1 MNIFTKLVSLLK
13 SETEM
18 VPNPMD
24 DSARVT
30 YGGLHVSKELDNFLR
45 EELVTGINI
54 QPSLFWKSLES
65 ILDTFGP
72 KNIELLAKRDSLQEQ
87 IDNWH
92 IQRKDQ
98 DHNAAEYKSFLKEIG
113 YLLEEGD
120 DFSIETSDVDPE
132 IKTIAGPQLVV
143 PVMNARFALNAANA
157 RWGSLY
163 DALYGTNVIS
173 EEDGA
178 ERVGGYNPARGSK
191 VIAFAKNFLNET
203 VPLKSGA
210 YEDAISFMIL
220 GESLQVVLSDG
231 TRTELK
237 DTNQY
242 IGFSGDNNNP
252 SGILLKN
259 NNLHLEIQIDKDH
272 NIGID
277 DLAGIKDVLVESAIT
292 TIQDCEDSVA
302 AVDAADKVIVY
313 RNWLGLMKGDLKET
327 FMKGESEMTRSLNP
341 DRTYTSKDNKE
352 LTLPGRS
359 LMLVRNVGHL
369 MTNPAVLDKN
379 GNEIPEGILDAMFT
393 ICISKHDLEK
403 TGNYSNS
410 RKGSIY
416 IVKPKMHG
424 PKEVKFTCDLFAAVE
439 KELSIKPLSVKVG
452 IMDEERRTTVNLKEC
467 IRIAKNRVIFINTGF
482 LDRTG
487 DEIHTSMEAGPMVP
501 KAEMKQ
507 QPWISAYEDWNVDT
521 GLQTGFKGKAQIGKG
536 MWAMPDEMLEMYN
549 TKAMHPKAG
558 ANCAWVPS
566 PTAASLHVIH
576 YHQILVSGEQ
586 ESIAS
591 RAKANLDD
599 ILTIPVMTNPEIL
612 STEDIQKELDNNAQ
626 GILGYVVRWID
637 NGVGCSKVPDINNVG
652 LMEDRATCRISSQ
665 HIANWLHHE
674 LCSEEQVLE
683 TMKKMAIIVDEQ
695 NSGDS
700 SYQNMSPNYDGV
712 AFAAACALA
721 IEGRTQPSGYT
732 EPILH
737 SKRLDFKQ

>member
-1 MNIFTKLVSLLK
+1 
-13 SETEM
+13 
-18 VPNPMD
+18 
-24 DSARVT
+24 
-30 YGGLHVSKELDNFLR
+30 
-45 EELVTGINI
+45 
-54 QPSLFWKSLES
+54 
-65 ILDTFGP
+65 
-72 KNIELLAKRDSLQEQ
+72 LAKRESLQKQ

-92 IQRKDQ
+92 LERKGQ
-98 DHNAAEYKSFLKEIG
+98 EHNALEYKNFLKEIG

-143 PVMNARFALNAANA
+143 PVSNARFALNAANA

-163 DALYGTNVIS
+163 DALYGTDVIS

-178 ERVGGYNPARGSK
+178 ERVGGYNPERGNK

-203 VPLKSGA
+203 VPLKDGS

-220 GESLQVVLSDG
+220 GESLQVELSDG
-231 TRTELK
+231 TRSELK
-237 DTNQY
+237 NTNQY
-242 IGFSGDNNNP
+242 IGFAGDISNP
-252 SGILLKN
+252 TGILLKN

-272 NIGID
+272 NIGMED
-277 DLAGIKDVLVESAIT
+277 PAGIKDVLVESAIT

-302 AVDAADKVIVY
+302 AVDAADKVVVY

-327 FMKGESEMTRSLNP
+327 FIKGGSEMTRSLNS
-341 DRTYTSKDNKE
+341 DRSYTSKDNKK
-352 LTLPGRS
+352 LNLPGRS

-393 ICISKHDLEK
+393 ICISKHDLERS
-403 TGNYSNS
+403 GDYSNS

-439 KELSIKPLSVKVG
+439 KELSIKPLSVKIG

-467 IRIAKNRVIFINTGF
+467 IRIAKDRVIFINTGF

-487 DEIHTSMEAGPMVP
+487 DEIHTSMEAGPMIP

-549 TKAMHPKAG
+549 TKAMHPSAG

-576 YHQILVSGEQ
+576 YHQILVSSEQ

-591 RAKANLDD
+591 RPKASLDD
-599 ILTIPVMTNPEIL
+599 ILTIPVMSDPGTL
-612 STEDIQKELDNNAQ
+612 SAEDIQTELDNNAQ

-637 NGVGCSKVPDINNVG
+637 SGVGCSKVPDINNVG

-665 HIANWLHHE
+665 HIANWLHHD
-674 LCSEEQVLE
+674 LCSKDQVIE
-683 TMKKMAIIVDEQ
+683 TMKKMAVIVDEQ
-695 NSGDS
+695 NASDS
-700 SYQNMSPNYDGV
+700 TYKNMAPSFDGA
-712 AFAAACALA
+712 AFIAACDLA
-721 IEGRTQPSGYT
+721 VEGRTQPSGYT

-737 SKRLDFKQ
+737 SKRLEFKA